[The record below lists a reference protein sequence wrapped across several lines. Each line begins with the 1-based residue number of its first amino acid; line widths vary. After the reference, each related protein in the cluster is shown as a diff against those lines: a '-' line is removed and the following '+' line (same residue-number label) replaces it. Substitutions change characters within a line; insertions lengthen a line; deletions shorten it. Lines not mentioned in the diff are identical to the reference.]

1 MIGEGMKVRFVP
13 VAQICDGDKHKGSTT
28 GIVVYINWKHK
39 YFTVEYGIE
48 GQKQHESFKFDQV
61 GKDVRIIG

>member
-28 GIVVYINWKHK
+28 GTVVYIKWKHK
-39 YFTVEYGIE
+39 YFTVEYE
-48 GQKQHESFKFDQV
+48 CEKVKQRESFKFDQV
-61 GKDVRIIG
+61 GKDVLTYR